1 MANPVDMYFSWRYVE
16 FIIRMVPGLILLV
29 KIGDSVTVEGTEV
42 VHSVA
47 RIVVVV
53 GLYVVGL
60 YVGLNV
66 GLYLGLYVG
75 LM

>member
-1 MANPVDMYFSWRYVE
+1 
-16 FIIRMVPGLILLV
+16 MVPGLILLV

-60 YVGLNV
+60 YVVGLYVVGLYVVGLYVGLNV

>member
-1 MANPVDMYFSWRYVE
+1 
-16 FIIRMVPGLILLV
+16 MVPGLILLV